1 MHLNAL
7 DIMYNLS
14 IWGKDENANNFLHIR
29 HVYYWNLSSIISLL
43 YF

>member
-14 IWGKDENANNFLHIR
+14 IWGKIENAKNFLHIR
-29 HVYYWNLSSIISLL
+29 HFIIEIFPVS
-43 YF
+43 